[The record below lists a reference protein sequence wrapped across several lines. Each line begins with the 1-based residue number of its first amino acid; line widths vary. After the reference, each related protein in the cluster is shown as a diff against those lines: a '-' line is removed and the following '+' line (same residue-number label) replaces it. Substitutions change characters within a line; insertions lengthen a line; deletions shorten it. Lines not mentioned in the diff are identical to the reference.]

1 MSRRDEIQTLI
12 TEHQRRLQR
21 REEQQA
27 KYGIDT
33 PPQILNEIEDIEAK
47 IAKLQTELK
56 EIENRDQANIEA
68 IKNLKGFV
76 AEDGQFIPD
85 QQTLLPPLP
94 AFDPYLLETLDVPT
108 GTVSLRSKF
117 YIERDED
124 ALLKSQVMKRRSIT
138 TIQAPR
144 QTGKSSLL
152 ERGLH
157 YARQN
162 GVKVIKF
169 DLQGID
175 KVDLDSSNT
184 FLRVLAEFVADRM
197 DLDSAIVAEIWERPL
212 APKRKLTAFM
222 QKHILST
229 HDNPI
234 ILALDEAD
242 RLLETD
248 FYADFFGLIRFWYN
262 EGVSDDRLEKLN
274 SVLVI
279 STEPYLLIDDK
290 LQSPFNVG
298 LSLNLRDFSEAQVR
312 DLNQRYGGPIQE
324 QYLPVMMKLLNGH
337 PYLTHQAI
345 YTMAVKKLSWADLT
359 RITTTD
365 DGPFADHL
373 RHQYKLLLDKPGLK
387 KALKQVIY
395 SDHCPDE
402 KALYHLSR
410 AGLVKGCGEAYT
422 LRCELYRLYFERK
435 LGK

>member
-1 MSRRDEIQTLI
+1 MSRRDEIKALI
-12 TEHQRRLQR
+12 TNHSRRLQKLK
-21 REEQQA
+21 EQLA
-27 KYGIDT
+27 YEGKSADPKI
-33 PPQILNEIEDIEAK
+33 PMEIEDIETK
-47 IAKLQTELK
+47 IAELQTELK

-68 IKNLKGFV
+68 IKNQQGLI

-85 QQTLLPPLP
+85 EETLAPPLP
-94 AFDPYLLETLDVPT
+94 AFDSYLLETSDVPT

-117 YIERDED
+117 YIEREED
-124 ALLKSQVMKRRSIT
+124 ALLKNQVVKRRSIT

-157 YARQN
+157 YARKN
-162 GVKVIKF
+162 EVKVIKL
-169 DLQGID
+169 DLQGLD
-175 KVDLDSSNT
+175 KVDLDSSDT
-184 FLRVLAEFVADRM
+184 FLRVLAEFIADRM
-197 DLDSAIVAEIWERPL
+197 DLDSAIVVEIWERPL

-229 HDNPI
+229 HDDPI

-262 EGVSDDRLEKLN
+262 EGASDDEWEKLN
-274 SVLVI
+274 TVLVI
-279 STEPYLLIDDK
+279 STEPHLFIDDIG
-290 LQSPFNVG
+290 QSPFNVG
-298 LSLNLRDFSEAQVR
+298 LKLNLEDFDEAQIR
-312 DLNQRYGGPIQE
+312 DLNRRYGGPVQE
-324 QYLPVMMKLLNGH
+324 QDLPAMMKLLNGH

-373 RHQYKLLLDKPGLK
+373 SHQYQLILNKPGLK
-387 KALKQVIY
+387 KALKQIIHA
-395 SDHCPDE
+395 DHCPDE

-410 AGLVKGCGEAYT
+410 AGLIKGSSGTYT
-422 LRCELYRLYFERK
+422 LRCDLYRVYFERK